1 MSSYNDILRE
11 RDGLLKDCASL
22 RAALDN
28 RDDLFVDLDKEL
40 TFARFTA
47 ERRAEMLVKY
57 KKENARLT
65 DLVESYE
72 RDFCNIKR
80 YKELIASHD
89 RIKSIADN
97 QLAIYKELVEFQRQ
111 KIGVLEEDKQL
122 LAAAS
127 EKILMDSRRSGP
139 PRAAPRLPGAS
150 PSPEDLIS
158 SIYSP
163 APSPPKIKRARTAS
177 SAQRGSGS
185 GSGSGSGLDNC
196 TCDGDETIPCF
207 VCLVRPL

>member
-1 MSSYNDILRE
+1 MSTYNDILRE
-11 RDGLLKDCASL
+11 VNDLRKERDSL
-22 RAALDN
+22 GAALDS
-28 RDDLFVDLDKEL
+28 RYEQCISLEDSLAMAKY
-40 TFARFTA
+40 TA
-47 ERRAEMLVKY
+47 ERRADVIEKY

-65 DLVESYE
+65 NLVGSYE
-72 RDFCNIKR
+72 RDLIMIAR

-89 RIKSIADN
+89 RIKSSADN
-97 QLAIYKELVEFQRQ
+97 QLAMYKELVEFQRQ

-127 EKILMDSRRSGP
+127 EKILLDSRRSGP

-150 PSPEDLIS
+150 PSPEDLLS